1 MYSRQEASQLRQAFW
16 TSFGQYMMPVSSAE
30 GEKVNWVNYKTGE
43 KAIAFRMEADNKKAS
58 IAIELSQKDPDIQQL
73 YFEQFSQ
80 LRKMLEESTGEE
92 WTWSLLGQDEFG
104 RPLSRIY
111 RELPGVSI
119 FRKEDWPEMISFFK
133 PRIIALDA
141 FWTSAKYSFEML
153 R

>member
-1 MYSRQEASQLRQAFW
+1 M
-16 TSFGQYMMPVSSAE
+16 
-30 GEKVNWVNYKTGE
+30 NWVNYKTGE